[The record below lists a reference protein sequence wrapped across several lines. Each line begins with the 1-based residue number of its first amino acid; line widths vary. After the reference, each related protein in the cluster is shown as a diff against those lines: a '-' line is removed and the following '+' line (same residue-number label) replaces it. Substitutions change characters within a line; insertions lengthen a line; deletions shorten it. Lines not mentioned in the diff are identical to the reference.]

1 MAKLIKEPGYI
12 EKFLNPKRR
21 CKTHSAGASLFHLRD
36 TELAPELA
44 TRLAPFI
51 AAYAPDPYRDKK
63 ETRKQQLIEMGC
75 EPVVKDGSFMEDF
88 EELYFESHG
97 YYPEENP
104 ELIDNGGYY
113 EDV

>member
-21 CKTHSAGASLFHLRD
+21 CKTHSAGTSLLHLRD

-104 ELIDNGGYY
+104 ELIDNGG
-113 EDV
+113 